1 MVRKELENII
11 THKYDEESDETLIDA
26 NFVEEHS
33 VIFWNLMWYFRRIGA
48 DSGQLA
54 TIILNKRIESLKN
67 QLENSSS
74 TNMINGHE
82 RFSFANFIPS
92 HSVVKPSGQHPH
104 VKIKCMWNNF
114 KLSEKMQIYEVPLY
128 LSWLHLSKTY

>member
-1 MVRKELENII
+1 VVRKELENII
-11 THKYDEESDETLIDA
+11 THKYDEESDEILIDA

-54 TIILNKRIESLKN
+54 TIILNKHIESLKN
-67 QLENSSS
+67 QLKSSSS
-74 TNMINGHE
+74 TIMLNGHE
-82 RFSFANFIPS
+82 QFDFMNFIPS
-92 HSVVKPSGQHPH
+92 QSVVKPCGQHPH
-104 VKIKCMWNNF
+104 VKIKCMWNNL
-114 KLSEKMQIYEVPLY
+114 KLNEKMQTYEVPLY